1 MKKLLLFLVALVSA
15 LTASAQD
22 VIVKTDGSTVLCKVV
37 EVNGSA
43 VVYLKWSDLEG
54 PRYAIERTQI
64 STVNYQDGRQDKMND
79 QTVNAYSPNN
89 QQTGNWNYNDNALMA
104 LDRTKS
110 SAYQAKIKK
119 IKRLGW
125 IIGTPLFVTG
135 VGFLLCSSSISD
147 EEYRNMAIV
156 GGIVGAVS
164 GASVISGCL
173 IRANQIKNKMYQLSC
188 TPLIQHEFDL
198 KNGKSLAAGVDI
210 LRDNQF
216 KNTALGV
223 GLKLNF

>member
-54 PRYAIERTQI
+54 PRYAIERSQI

-89 QQTGNWNYNDNALMA
+89 QQTGNWNYNDNSLMT
-104 LDRTKS
+104 LNYKKDLVERIKG
-110 SAYQAKIKK
+110 IKK
-119 IKRLGW
+119 KGW
-125 IIGTPLFVTG
+125 IIGGTLLVVGVAGVVYGRYYWFNYNDHAYTG
-135 VGFLLCSSSISD
+135 YIC
-147 EEYRNMAIV
+147 
-156 GGIVGAVS
+156 GGIAGLAGA
-164 GASVISGCL
+164 ATIIGCQ
-173 IRANQIKNKMYQLSC
+173 IRANQLKNKMSELSC
-188 TPLIQHEFDL
+188 APVYQHDFKL
-198 KNGKSLAAGVDI
+198 GNGKSFAAGVDI

>member
-1 MKKLLLFLVALVSA
+1 MKKLLLLLVALVSA

-54 PRYAIERTQI
+54 PRYAIERSQI
-64 STVNYQDGRQDKMND
+64 STVNYQDGRQEKINE

-135 VGFLLCSSSISD
+135 VGFLLCSSSIFD

-164 GASVISGCL
+164 GASVISACL

-188 TPLIQHEFDL
+188 TPVIQHEFDL
-198 KNGKSLAAGVDI
+198 KNGKSFAAGVDF